1 VNAGLAGTLRPEK
14 RTGAGAPA
22 FEPVQGMFTDAG
34 TPLVLTAYIQNA
46 EIRRSPIRWCNN
58 AVGREV
64 RGVVKTDAGHRV
76 LKLPSKLSKSRRDT
90 RPHRLRVQT
99 SDVRQAIERVA
110 IRGGNRCAIVYPRVR
125 VVDNNICHG
134 SRL

>member
-1 VNAGLAGTLRPEK
+1 MNAGLAGTLRPKK

-34 TPLVLTAYIQNA
+34 TPLVLTAYIQHA
-46 EIRRSPIRWCNN
+46 EIGWSPIRWRNN
-58 AVGREV
+58 AVGSEV
-64 RGVVKTDAGHRV
+64 RGVVKTNTGHRV
-76 LKLPSKLSKSRRDT
+76 LEASVETLENSRRDT

-110 IRGGNRCAIVYPRVR
+110 I
-125 VVDNNICHG
+125 
-134 SRL
+134 